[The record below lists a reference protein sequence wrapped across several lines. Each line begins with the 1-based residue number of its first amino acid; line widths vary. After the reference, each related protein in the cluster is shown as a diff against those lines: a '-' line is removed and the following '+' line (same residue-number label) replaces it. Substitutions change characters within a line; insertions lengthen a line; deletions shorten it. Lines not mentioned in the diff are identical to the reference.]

1 MKIITDRISIPFFA
15 LCIFGLA
22 MGIIPLN
29 DALIKLM
36 SGDVSLGQLVA
47 LRAGMTLIM
56 LGIFSRSIQA
66 MFALPAKVLWL
77 FFARSMCLVLA
88 MVLFFVSL
96 GTLPLANVIAIF
108 PSTSAPPPLSRSAR
122 TVRMM
127 SVARW
132 CTQRLTCCRG

>member
-1 MKIITDRISIPFFA
+1 MKMITDRMSMPYFA
-15 LCIFGLA
+15 LGVLAFA

-47 LRAGMTLIM
+47 LRAVMTLIM

-66 MFALPAKVLWL
+66 MFELPAKVFLL

-88 MVLFFVSL
+88 MVLFFV
-96 GTLPLANVIAIF
+96 
-108 PSTSAPPPLSRSAR
+108 
-122 TVRMM
+122 
-127 SVARW
+127 
-132 CTQRLTCCRG
+132 

>member
-1 MKIITDRISIPFFA
+1 LIWLYQFFGNHLHDLSFPDKRDLSDADIMSYRPDSFAMSCKGRQRMKMINDRMSMPYFA
-15 LCIFGLA
+15 LGVLALA

-66 MFALPAKVLWL
+66 MFALPAKVFWL
-77 FFARSMCLVLA
+77 FFAL
-88 MVLFFVSL
+88 SL
-96 GTLPLANVIAIF
+96 IHI
-108 PSTSAPPPLSRSAR
+108 
-122 TVRMM
+122 
-127 SVARW
+127 
-132 CTQRLTCCRG
+132 